1 MSERRGRRTTL
12 RRRIAGWGTHHARA
26 VGASLDQFR
35 RSPGPSAMTAAVIGI
50 ALALPAGFLGLLD
63 NVEAVTAQ
71 WRSGWQASLFLE
83 RDLPPAS
90 QQKLAE
96 AIGERSEVAAVT
108 RLSREEA
115 LAEFQRHSRFD
126 RALELLEENPLP
138 PVLIV
143 EPRGDLDPNATETLM
158 EDFRN
163 RPEIERVR
171 LDRQWVQRLHAF
183 MALAERAV
191 WLITALLSVTVIL
204 VVGNTIRLD
213 IEGRREEIVIT
224 KLIGGTDAFVRRP
237 FLYAGLGYGIGGGL
251 LATVLVEGG
260 RWVLAGPV
268 NRLAA
273 LYDSSFRLTG
283 IGLAGAGTLLA
294 AGALLGLLGSWL
306 AVSRHLTAIEP
317 A

>member
-1 MSERRGRRTTL
+1 
-12 RRRIAGWGTHHARA
+12 
-26 VGASLDQFR
+26 
-35 RSPGPSAMTAAVIGI
+35 MTAAVIGI

-90 QQKLAE
+90 QRKLAD
-96 AIGERSEVAAVT
+96 AIRERDEVDAVT

-115 LAEFQRHSRFD
+115 LAEFQRHSDFD
-126 RALELLEENPLP
+126 RALELLETNPLP

-143 EPRGDLDPNATETLM
+143 EPRSGLDPGATGELTA
-158 EDFRN
+158 DFDN
-163 RPEIERVR
+163 RPEVERVR
-171 LDRQWVQRLHAF
+171 LDRQWVQRLHALLN
-183 MALAERAV
+183 LAERGI
-191 WLITALLSVTVIL
+191 WLITALLGITVIL

-213 IEGRREEIVIT
+213 IESRRDEIVIS

-237 FLYAGLGYGIGGGL
+237 FLYAGLGYGIAGGM
-251 LATVLVEGG
+251 LATILVEGG
-260 RWVLAGPV
+260 RWILARPV
-268 NRLAA
+268 NQLAS
-273 LYDSSFRLTG
+273 LYDSSFRLDG
-283 IGLAGAGTLLA
+283 IGLAGVGTLFA

-306 AVSRHLTAIEP
+306 AVTRHLAAIEP